1 MRWGGKGEDE
11 QDTEDDLSL
20 QDDCPPMPPFTETL
34 KIKTNKNLE
43 IVNIT
48 NQVEAAVKKS
58 GVKEGSLVV
67 FTPHTTTAITVNEDE
82 PGLVK
87 DILRKISE
95 LVPKGAGYSHD
106 SIDHNAHSHILASII
121 GCSVA
126 LPVINGK
133 AALGTWQSILFI
145 ELDGPRNRNVV
156 VQIG

>member
-1 MRWGGKGEDE
+1 
-11 QDTEDDLSL
+11 
-20 QDDCPPMPPFTETL
+20 MPPFTETINIRT
-34 KIKTNKNLE
+34 KSSFD

-48 NQVEAAVKKS
+48 RQVNAAVKKS
-58 GVKEGSLVV
+58 GIKEGNLIV
-67 FTPHTTTAITVNEDE
+67 FTPHTTTAMTVNEDE
-82 PGLVK
+82 PRLVK

-106 SIDHNAHSHILASII
+106 SIDSNAHSHILASII

-126 LPVINGK
+126 LPVIDGR

-145 ELDGPRNRNVV
+145 ELDGPRNRHII

>member
-1 MRWGGKGEDE
+1 
-11 QDTEDDLSL
+11 
-20 QDDCPPMPPFTETL
+20 MPPFTETL